1 MSAAGRKNALDQDL
15 ELQGRLAALRER
27 LRSAGAD
34 AMLVTNP
41 PNVRYLSA
49 FSSPEDGAVLVTG
62 DAVTLY
68 TDARYTTQ
76 AGQESLIP
84 VEIVSGIDDAVGDKL
99 TGQRLAV
106 ESEHMTLARHRAL
119 AKRLGSEPMALDG
132 AFTDLRTVKSAREI
146 AALREAARMTDE
158 AFSAALR
165 MMRPGVR
172 EVEVA
177 LCLEGAMRLAGAE
190 GSAFDIIVA
199 SGPRGAMPHG
209 AASQKELASGE
220 LVTLDFG
227 AVKDGYHADMTR
239 TVAIG
244 AVGAE
249 ERRLFDAV
257 LEAQEASM
265 AALAPGR
272 TGREVDAVARA
283 VLARHGLEQYF
294 THSLGH
300 GTGLVIHE
308 EPRLSKKSDT
318 VLEPGMVVTVEP
330 GVYLP
335 GFTGLRIEDL
345 AVITDDGYEVLSK
358 SPKGFLSV

>member
-1 MSAAGRKNALDQDL
+1 MTSAQDR
-15 ELQGRLAALRER
+15 ELAGRLATLRER
-27 LRSAGAD
+27 LRAAGAD
-34 AMLVTNP
+34 ALLVTNP

-49 FSSPEDGAVLVTG
+49 FSSPEDGAVLLTQ

-68 TDARYTTQ
+68 TDARYATQ
-76 AGQESLIP
+76 ASQEVAIR
-84 VEIVSGIDDAVGDKL
+84 VEVVPSIDDAVADKL
-99 TGQRLAV
+99 AGRRLAV
-106 ESEHMTLARHRAL
+106 EGEHMTLGRNRAIAR
-119 AKRLGSEPMALDG
+119 RLGSEPVAVDG
-132 AFTDLRTVKSAREI
+132 FFTALRTVKSEREV
-146 AALREAARMTDE
+146 AALREAARVTDE
-158 AFSAALR
+158 AFSAALA
-165 MMRPGVR
+165 MMGPGVR

-177 LCLEGAMRLAGAE
+177 LCLESAMRLAGAE

-199 SGPRGAMPHG
+199 SGTRGAMPHG
-209 AASQKELASGE
+209 VASQKELASGE

-227 AVKDGYHADMTR
+227 AVVNGYHADMTR
-239 TVAIG
+239 TVAVG

-249 ERRLFDAV
+249 ERRLFEAV
-257 LEAQEASM
+257 LEAQEASL

-272 TGREVDAVARA
+272 TGREIDAVARA
-283 VLARHGLEQYF
+283 ALARHGLEEYF

-318 VLEPGMVVTVEP
+318 VLQPGMVVTVEP

-345 AVITDDGYEVLSK
+345 AVITSAGHEVLSK
-358 SPKGFLSV
+358 SPKGFRSV

>member
-1 MSAAGRKNALDQDL
+1 MTGAPDQ
-15 ELQGRLAALRER
+15 ELARRLTSLRER
-27 LRSAGAD
+27 MRSAGAD
-34 AMLVTNP
+34 ALLVTNP

-49 FSSPEDGAVLVTG
+49 FSSPEDGAVLLTY

-76 AGQESLIP
+76 AGQEVVIP
-84 VEIVSGIDDAVGDKL
+84 VEIVPSIDEAVADKL
-99 TGQRLAV
+99 AGRRLAV
-106 ESEHMTLARHRAL
+106 EGEHMTLGRNRAIAR
-119 AKRLGSEPMALDG
+119 RLGSEPVAVDG
-132 AFTDLRTVKSAREI
+132 LFTALRTVKSEREI
-146 AALREAARMTDE
+146 AALQEAARVTDA
-158 AFSAALR
+158 AFSAALA
-165 MMRPGVR
+165 MMGPGVR

-177 LCLEGAMRLAGAE
+177 LCLESAMRLAGAE
-190 GSAFDIIVA
+190 GSAFGIIVA
-199 SGPRGAMPHG
+199 SGVRGAMPHG
-209 AASQKELASGE
+209 AASQKELAAGE

-227 AVKDGYHADMTR
+227 AVVDGYHADMTR

-257 LEAQEASM
+257 LEAQEASL

-272 TGREVDAVARA
+272 TGREIDAVARA
-283 VLARHGLEQYF
+283 ALARHGLEEYF

-318 VLEPGMVVTVEP
+318 VLQPGMVVTVEP

-345 AVITDDGYEVLSK
+345 AVITDDGHDVLSK
-358 SPKGFLSV
+358 SPKGFRSV

>member
-1 MSAAGRKNALDQDL
+1 MRT
-15 ELQGRLAALRER
+15 LRER
-27 LRSAGAD
+27 LRAAGAD
-34 AMLVTNP
+34 ALLVTNP

-49 FSSPEDGAVLVTG
+49 FSAPEDGAVLLTQ

-76 AGQESLIP
+76 AGQEVAIQIEVVPS
-84 VEIVSGIDDAVGDKL
+84 IDEAVADKL
-99 TGQRLAV
+99 AGRRLAV
-106 ESEHMTLARHRAL
+106 EGEHMTLGRNRAIAR
-119 AKRLGSEPMALDG
+119 RLGSEPVAVDG
-132 AFTDLRTVKSAREI
+132 FFTALRTVKSEREV
-146 AALREAARMTDE
+146 AALREAARVTDE
-158 AFSAALR
+158 AFSAALV
-165 MMRPGVR
+165 MMGPGVR
-172 EVEVA
+172 EIEVA
-177 LCLEGAMRLAGAE
+177 LCLESAMRLAGAE

-199 SGPRGAMPHG
+199 SGTRGAMPHG
-209 AASQKELASGE
+209 VASQKELAAGE

-227 AVKDGYHADMTR
+227 AVVNGYHADMTR
-239 TVAIG
+239 TVAVG

-249 ERRLFDAV
+249 ERRLFEAV
-257 LEAQEASM
+257 LEAQEASL

-272 TGREVDAVARA
+272 TGREIDAVARA
-283 VLARHGLEQYF
+283 ALARHGLEEYF

-318 VLEPGMVVTVEP
+318 VLQPGMIVTVEP

-345 AVITDDGYEVLSK
+345 AVITSDGHEVLSR
-358 SPKGFLSV
+358 SPKGFRSV

>member
-1 MSAAGRKNALDQDL
+1 MRT
-15 ELQGRLAALRER
+15 LRER
-27 LRSAGAD
+27 LRAAGAD
-34 AMLVTNP
+34 ALLVTNP

-49 FSSPEDGAVLVTG
+49 FSAPEDGAVLLTQ

-76 AGQESLIP
+76 AGQEVAIQIEVVPS
-84 VEIVSGIDDAVGDKL
+84 IDEAVADKL
-99 TGQRLAV
+99 AGRRLAV
-106 ESEHMTLARHRAL
+106 EGEHMTLGRNRAIAR
-119 AKRLGSEPMALDG
+119 RLGSEPVAVDG
-132 AFTDLRTVKSAREI
+132 FFTALRTVKSEREV
-146 AALREAARMTDE
+146 AALREAARVTDE
-158 AFSAALR
+158 AFSAALA
-165 MMRPGVR
+165 MMGPGVR
-172 EVEVA
+172 EIEVA
-177 LCLEGAMRLAGAE
+177 LCLESAMRLAGAE

-199 SGPRGAMPHG
+199 SGTRGAMPHG
-209 AASQKELASGE
+209 VASQKELAAGE

-227 AVKDGYHADMTR
+227 AVVNGYHADMTR
-239 TVAIG
+239 TVAVG

-249 ERRLFDAV
+249 ERRLFEAV
-257 LEAQEASM
+257 LEAQEASL

-272 TGREVDAVARA
+272 TGREIDAVARA
-283 VLARHGLEQYF
+283 ALARHGLEEYF

-318 VLEPGMVVTVEP
+318 VLQPGMIVTVEP

-345 AVITDDGYEVLSK
+345 AVITSDGHEVLSR
-358 SPKGFLSV
+358 SPKGFRSV

>member
-1 MSAAGRKNALDQDL
+1 MTAAQDPELAGRL
-15 ELQGRLAALRER
+15 RTLRER
-27 LRSAGAD
+27 LRAAGAD
-34 AMLVTNP
+34 ALLVTNP

-49 FSSPEDGAVLVTG
+49 FSAPEDGAVLLTQ

-76 AGQESLIP
+76 AGQEVAIQIEVVPS
-84 VEIVSGIDDAVGDKL
+84 IDEAVADKL
-99 TGQRLAV
+99 AGRRLAV
-106 ESEHMTLARHRAL
+106 EGEHMTLGRNRAIAR
-119 AKRLGSEPMALDG
+119 RLGSEPVAVDG
-132 AFTDLRTVKSAREI
+132 FFTALRTVKSEREV
-146 AALREAARMTDE
+146 AALREAARVTDE
-158 AFSAALR
+158 AFSAALA
-165 MMRPGVR
+165 MMGPGVR

-177 LCLEGAMRLAGAE
+177 LCLESAMRLAGAE

-199 SGPRGAMPHG
+199 SGTRGAMPHG
-209 AASQKELASGE
+209 VASQKELAAGE

-227 AVKDGYHADMTR
+227 AVVNGYHADMTR
-239 TVAIG
+239 TVAVG

-249 ERRLFDAV
+249 ERRLFEAV
-257 LEAQEASM
+257 LEAQEASL

-272 TGREVDAVARA
+272 TGREIDAVARA
-283 VLARHGLEQYF
+283 ALARHGLEEYF

-318 VLEPGMVVTVEP
+318 VLQPGMIVTVEP

-345 AVITDDGYEVLSK
+345 AVITSDGHEVLSR
-358 SPKGFLSV
+358 SPKGFRSV

>member
-1 MSAAGRKNALDQDL
+1 MTAAQDPELAGRL
-15 ELQGRLAALRER
+15 RTLRER
-27 LRSAGAD
+27 LRAAGAD
-34 AMLVTNP
+34 ALLVTNP

-49 FSSPEDGAVLVTG
+49 FSAPEDGAVLLTQ

-76 AGQESLIP
+76 AGQEVAIQIEVVPS
-84 VEIVSGIDDAVGDKL
+84 IDEAVADKL
-99 TGQRLAV
+99 AGRRLAV
-106 ESEHMTLARHRAL
+106 EGEHMTLGRNRAIAR
-119 AKRLGSEPMALDG
+119 RLGSEPVAVDG
-132 AFTDLRTVKSAREI
+132 FFTALRTVKSEREV
-146 AALREAARMTDE
+146 AALREAARVTDE
-158 AFSAALR
+158 AFSAALA
-165 MMRPGVR
+165 MMGPGVR
-172 EVEVA
+172 EIEVA
-177 LCLEGAMRLAGAE
+177 LCLESAMRLAGAE

-199 SGPRGAMPHG
+199 SGTRGAMPHG
-209 AASQKELASGE
+209 VASQKELAAGE

-227 AVKDGYHADMTR
+227 AVVNGYHADMTR
-239 TVAIG
+239 TVAVG

-249 ERRLFDAV
+249 ERRLFEAV
-257 LEAQEASM
+257 LEAQEASL

-272 TGREVDAVARA
+272 TGREIDAVARA
-283 VLARHGLEQYF
+283 ALARHGLEEYF

-318 VLEPGMVVTVEP
+318 VLQPGMIVTVEP

-345 AVITDDGYEVLSK
+345 AVITSDGHEVLSR
-358 SPKGFLSV
+358 SPKGFRSV